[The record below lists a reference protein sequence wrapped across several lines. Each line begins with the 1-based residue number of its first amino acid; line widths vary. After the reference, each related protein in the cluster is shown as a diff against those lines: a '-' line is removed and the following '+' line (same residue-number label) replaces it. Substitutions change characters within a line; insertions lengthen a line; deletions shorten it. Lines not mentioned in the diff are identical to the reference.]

1 MQYLTGLGH
10 RRIGFIAGREELVS
24 SQRRLQGYR
33 DGLAVAGIAL
43 DEALIQVGDYSYQ
56 PAIGCTNELLSLA
69 NPPTAIFAAND
80 RSAMGVYQ
88 AAAQR
93 GLRIP
98 DDLSVVGFDN
108 SLEASLANPMLTS
121 VDQFV
126 AEMGYRAIEMVM
138 KLING
143 ETLENDLQKIQT
155 KLVVRDSC
163 KPLL

>member
-1 MQYLTGLGH
+1 
-10 RRIGFIAGREELVS
+10 
-24 SQRRLQGYR
+24 
-33 DGLAVAGIAL
+33 
-43 DEALIQVGDYSYQ
+43 
-56 PAIGCTNELLSLA
+56 LLSVA

-88 AAAQR
+88 AAAER

-108 SLEASLANPMLTS
+108 SLEALLAKPMLTT

-126 AEMGYRAIEMVM
+126 AEMGFTAIEMVM

-143 ETLENDLQKIQT
+143 ETLENDLHKIQT
-155 KLVVRDSC
+155 QLVVRDSC
-163 KPLL
+163 RHLV